1 MQARRL
7 RGGRLRREIQRD
19 RLRHARTCCG
29 HPRLYPCK
37 SKTWMAGIKPA
48 MTKTGRPSF
57 FSPYAAAFLP
67 ERRPKGNQG
76 NRGKGRTM
84 TSLRLLVALCAT
96 VVWAESCYADC
107 SSLHALAQQHANDM
121 ARRNSLDHAGFMARR
136 GPAGAVAENVAMG
149 CETEACARR
158 MWMQSPPHRANM
170 MLGGCQAVASA
181 VSASGHRYWAME
193 IGGNSRAGT
202 RRTGVTLTRAAR
214 RGSGDGGVVGRD
226 FSVDGSNAP

>member
-1 MQARRL
+1 
-7 RGGRLRREIQRD
+7 
-19 RLRHARTCCG
+19 
-29 HPRLYPCK
+29 
-37 SKTWMAGIKPA
+37 
-48 MTKTGRPSF
+48 
-57 FSPYAAAFLP
+57 
-67 ERRPKGNQG
+67 
-76 NRGKGRTM
+76 M

-181 VSASGHRYWAME
+181 VSASGRRYWAME
-193 IGGNSRAGT
+193 IGGG
-202 RRTGVTLTRAAR
+202 GGGGGGGR
-214 RGSGDGGVVGRD
+214 RGAIVSRGGKGAAFVGRD
-226 FSVDGSNAP
+226 FSIEGGNAP

>member
-1 MQARRL
+1 MNGGMSAIGGWRTSNGSRKYPLSGARRT
-7 RGGRLRREIQRD
+7 GG
-19 RLRHARTCCG
+19 ARPPIALL
-29 HPRLYPCK
+29 PRLFL
-37 SKTWMAGIKPA
+37 WFA
-48 MTKTGRPSF
+48 MCDTV
-57 FSPYAAAFLP
+57 P
-67 ERRPKGNQG
+67 ERFLDGR
-76 NRGKGRTM
+76 GRTM

-170 MLGGCQAVASA
+170 MLGGCQAVATA
-181 VSASGHRYWAME
+181 VSASGRRYWAME

-214 RGSGDGGVVGRD
+214 RGSGDDGIVGRD

>member
-1 MQARRL
+1 MM
-7 RGGRLRREIQRD
+7 I
-19 RLRHARTCCG
+19 
-29 HPRLYPCK
+29 
-37 SKTWMAGIKPA
+37 
-48 MTKTGRPSF
+48 
-57 FSPYAAAFLP
+57 
-67 ERRPKGNQG
+67 
-76 NRGKGRTM
+76 
-84 TSLRLLVALCAT
+84 SLRLLAALCAT

-214 RGSGDGGVVGRD
+214 RGSGDGGVVGGISPSMEATRRD
-226 FSVDGSNAP
+226 WRCPLLAQSGHRTDDAERELAASEAAAGIGKTVR